1 MAFGYETTNVE
12 QRVLKASFKRGIS
25 LWLTINSVYYGC
37 LSDVDCTEFCSLE
50 AMPRGRGA
58 LPVRSNNTKILTI
71 PFPA

>member
-1 MAFGYETTNVE
+1 MAFEYETTNVE

-50 AMPRGRGA
+50 SVGW
-58 LPVRSNNTKILTI
+58 
-71 PFPA
+71 